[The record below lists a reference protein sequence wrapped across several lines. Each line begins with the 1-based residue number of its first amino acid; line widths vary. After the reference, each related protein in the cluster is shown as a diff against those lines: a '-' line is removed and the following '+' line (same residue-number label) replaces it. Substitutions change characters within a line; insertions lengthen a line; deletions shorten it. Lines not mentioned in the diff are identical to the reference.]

1 MQYEDAPSIS
11 FQTSLPL
18 AWEIPV
24 APDAATQALWRQD
37 NLALLRALAT
47 LESVVTD
54 KERESEQALGKAL
67 ERMEA
72 KVDIMLS
79 LLARLAS
86 RESGLPAPSPLT
98 LAAHRVEWSCPAA
111 SLPPTDRQIL
121 LKLYLSPKLP
131 EPLRLW
137 VRVATQA
144 VTPGSAACFCVAE
157 FLDED
162 PEFEE
167 WMTRTLFR
175 YHRRTL
181 QARHHE

>member
-1 MQYEDAPSIS
+1 MQHEDAPSITI
-11 FQTSLPL
+11 QNSLPL

-24 APDAATQALWRQD
+24 APDESTLALWRQD
-37 NLALLRALAT
+37 NLALLRALAI
-47 LESVVTD
+47 LESMVTD
-54 KERESEQALGKAL
+54 KEYESEQALGKAL

-86 RESGLPAPSPLT
+86 RESGLPEPSLLT
-98 LAAHRVEWSCPAA
+98 LGAHRVEWSCPAA
-111 SLPPTDRQIL
+111 ALPPSDRQIL

-137 VRVATQA
+137 VRVAIQPA
-144 VTPGSAACFCVAE
+144 APGSAACYCQAE

-181 QARHHE
+181 QARHHQ